1 MGKTVI
7 VSFPESRLHSRVDT
21 FHWKTTTKLAA
32 CFLGWFVFFPSLHNL
47 AGFHNLLRHQ
57 AYGSSPHAVNV
68 SRAVI
73 IKKTISIKNLAY
85 KRLIRSGRPYMMW
98 NFVMF
103 LRLHSEINPQTSSLR
118 GLVGRRVSGD
128 HCWGICRKFV
138 NISSIYPPLGQD
150 NYRDLTL
157 RHGLFG
163 YAKLKGCDFQ
173 QLSVNA
179 EQTQHLVGYL
189 EHTSAITC
197 TDLSSTIP
205 DGAAWGAHSSFIVYI
220 LSFIVTNGT
229 QLRGST
235 PNSGRTKTQIRT
247 RQFHHAACDARAGS
261 LVVACSCHMSQ
272 SEYKGMWAAAGGRY
286 QELDIWPR
294 RYS

>member
-1 MGKTVI
+1 
-7 VSFPESRLHSRVDT
+7 
-21 FHWKTTTKLAA
+21 
-32 CFLGWFVFFPSLHNL
+32 
-47 AGFHNLLRHQ
+47 
-57 AYGSSPHAVNV
+57 
-68 SRAVI
+68 
-73 IKKTISIKNLAY
+73 
-85 KRLIRSGRPYMMW
+85 MW

-220 LSFIVTNGT
+220 LSFIVTNGA
-229 QLRGST
+229 QLREDKDADTNSAIPSRSMWRSCWFPGGCVLMPYESIGIQRNVGSCWGQIPGIRYLT
-235 PNSGRTKTQIRT
+235 PPI
-247 RQFHHAACDARAGS
+247 FII
-261 LVVACSCHMSQ
+261 VV
-272 SEYKGMWAAAGGRY
+272 
-286 QELDIWPR
+286 
-294 RYS
+294 